1 MGNYEIDL
9 HGLTWRHAL
18 GDFLRLYE
26 DAISETAVPGD
37 ASITVIHGYGS
48 TGEGGTLRKRFRS
61 FLARFEE
68 YLEFTPGEEI
78 DGNQGCTIVRP
89 LRGLPDS
96 TELLS
101 EDILDYCRTPRTR
114 SKITGRFRR
123 HGDSKVIEAITSLGK
138 QGRLRKVYKKRY
150 TMYEAR

>member
-1 MGNYEIDL
+1 MGTYEIDL
-9 HGLTWRHAL
+9 HGQTWRDAL
-18 GDFLRLYE
+18 GDFMRLYG
-26 DAISETAVPGD
+26 DVISETTVP
-37 ASITVIHGYGS
+37 ANSAIVVIHGYGS

-68 YLEFTPGEEI
+68 CLEFTPGEEV

-101 EDILDYCRTPRTR
+101 EDILDYCQTPKTR

-123 HGDSKVIEAITSLGK
+123 HGDTSVIEAIQSLER
-138 QGRLRKVYKKRY
+138 QGRLRRFHKKRY
-150 TMYEAR
+150 IMYEAS